1 MLMLLK
7 KQKNAISRELLHRLV
22 KEKQAYS
29 MISEELLKQY
39 GIEIHGKNICI
50 AAFRMEMES
59 DENRIDALEM
69 SWFILQNVTEENL
82 KKENLKHLY
91 FREGKT
97 DGLFLVWLE
106 KNGEENL
113 KELTERAIVIQLN
126 LFIFILS
133 FNIAWPLARYI
144 QE

>member
-1 MLMLLK
+1 MDTLWQDSGSTMVWMKMAYEYINKSIRKLVNQNQENANVIE

-50 AAFRMEMES
+50 AAYRMEMES

-82 KKENLKHLY
+82 KKK
-91 FREGKT
+91 
-97 DGLFLVWLE
+97 
-106 KNGEENL
+106 
-113 KELTERAIVIQLN
+113 I
-126 LFIFILS
+126 
-133 FNIAWPLARYI
+133 
-144 QE
+144 